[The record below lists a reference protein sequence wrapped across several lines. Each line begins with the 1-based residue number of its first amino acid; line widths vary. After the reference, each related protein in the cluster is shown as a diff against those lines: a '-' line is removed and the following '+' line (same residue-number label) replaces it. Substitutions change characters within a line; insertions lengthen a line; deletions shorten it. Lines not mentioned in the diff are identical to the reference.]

1 MKLVMVHGWSVTD
14 TRVYGGLPGALARF
28 APESLALDIEH
39 IFLGRYISFNDE
51 VRLADVA
58 DAFERARQER
68 LQDSQF
74 AVVTHSTGAPV
85 IRTWLARYYSEGAQ
99 GSQGAQGPKGLK
111 QCPLTHLIM
120 LAPAN
125 HGSALAQLGKS
136 RLGRLKSWFDGV
148 EPGQQI
154 LDWLELGSLG
164 QHQLSHYWLSQKPA
178 ADGLY
183 PFVIS
188 GETIDS
194 NLYDFLNSYTA
205 EPGSD
210 GVVRLAGA
218 NLNYRWLELT
228 ETQTLD
234 DNGRAEL
241 LPTADKK
248 APVCGFEVL
257 PRASHSGSKLGI
269 MTSVS
274 ARAAKPRPVVSRIL
288 QCLQVSSAEG
298 FAALC
303 QEMADSS
310 HKSGPRFTQ
319 LVVRVWD
326 KEGEPIRDF
335 DFLLLAGPD
344 YDPGKLPKGFFQDRQ
359 KNQRIGNALTLY
371 LNHDRMLKTAEGCW
385 GFRILPRPGS
395 GLAHYR
401 PVEFRCAGR
410 LADYLRADQ
419 TLMLDVHLTRHIHP
433 HVFSLTDAA
442 SQGDFRQLAEV

>member
-14 TRVYGGLPGALARF
+14 TRVYGGLPEALARF

-68 LQDSQF
+68 LQGESF
-74 AVVTHSTGAPV
+74 AIVTHSTGAPV
-85 IRTWLARYYSEGAQ
+85 IRTWLARYYS
-99 GSQGAQGPKGLK
+99 QGAQGLK

-136 RLGRLKSWFDGV
+136 RLGRLKSWFEGV

-164 QHQLSHYWLSQKPA
+164 QHQLSRYWLSQDPV

-234 DNGRAEL
+234 DNGRAVL
-241 LPTADKK
+241 IPTADVI
-248 APVCGFEVL
+248 APACGFEVL

-269 MTSVS
+269 MTSVNGRS
-274 ARAAKPRPVVSRIL
+274 PKPRPVVSRIL
-288 QCLQVSSAEG
+288 QCLQVGSAG
-298 FAALC
+298 DYSALC
-303 QEMADSS
+303 QEMADSNPR
-310 HKSGPRFTQ
+310 SGPRFTQ
-319 LVVRVWD
+319 LVVRLWD
-326 KEGEPIRDF
+326 NEGEPIRDF

-344 YDPGKLPKGFFQDRQ
+344 YDPGKLPRGFFQDRQ
-359 KNQRIGNALTLY
+359 KNQRSGNALTLY

-401 PVEFRCAGR
+401 PVEFRCAGK
-410 LADYLRADQ
+410 LAEYLKADQ

-433 HVFSLTDAA
+433 HVFSLTGA
-442 SQGDFRQLAEV
+442 SEQGDFRQLAEV

>member
-14 TRVYGGLPGALARF
+14 TRVYGGLPEALARF

-51 VRLADVA
+51 VRITDVA

-68 LQDSQF
+68 LQDERF

-85 IRTWLARYYSEGAQ
+85 IRTWLARYYAALPQ
-99 GSQGAQGPKGLK
+99 GEQGQKGQKALN
-111 QCPLTHLIM
+111 QCPLSHLIM

-154 LDWLELGSLG
+154 LDWLELGSQG
-164 QHQLSHYWLSQKPA
+164 QHQLSRYWLSQNPV

-183 PFVIS
+183 PFVIC

-218 NLNYRWLELT
+218 NLNYRSLELA
-228 ETQTLD
+228 ETPTLD
-234 DNGRAEL
+234 DSGRADL
-241 LPTADKK
+241 SITADVM
-248 APVCGFEVL
+248 APACGFEVL
-257 PRASHSGSKLGI
+257 PRASHSGNKFGI
-269 MTSVS
+269 MTSVNGRS
-274 ARAAKPRPVVSRIL
+274 PKPKPVVSRIL
-288 QCLQVSSAEG
+288 QCLQVGSAG
-298 FAALC
+298 DYSALC
-303 QEMADSS
+303 QKMADSS
-310 HKSGPRFTQ
+310 PRSGPRFTQ
-319 LVVRVWD
+319 LVVRLWD
-326 KEGEPIRDF
+326 NEGEPIRDF

-359 KNQRIGNALTLY
+359 KNLRSGNALTLY
-371 LNHDRMLKTAEGCW
+371 LNHDRMLKTAQGCW
-385 GFRILPRPGS
+385 GFRIIPRPDR

-401 PVEFRCAGR
+401 QVEFRCAGH
-410 LADYLRADQ
+410 LADYLVADQ
-419 TLMLDVHLTRHIHP
+419 TLMLDVHLTRHLHP
-433 HVFSLTDAA
+433 HVFSLVDTREL
-442 SQGDFRQLAEV
+442 GDFRALAEV